1 MTESEL
7 SAFVGQCAFAR
18 NIRSTAGEIP
28 TRPPRVTAITVQA
41 VGASQVVVW
50 VVTGGPDAP
59 CSYRFALERL
69 VIGRAVTVSTESLA
83 KVDRGGIVECTY
95 WDMPGIVRD
104 LGITAGARALGVNLR
119 HGCG

>member
-1 MTESEL
+1 MTQPEIL
-7 SAFVGQCAFAR
+7 AFVGQCAFAR
-18 NIRSTAGEIP
+18 NIRATAGEMP
-28 TRPPRVTAITVQA
+28 TRPPRVRALTVQA

-50 VVTGGPDAP
+50 IVTGGPESP

-69 VIGRAVTVSTESLA
+69 QIGRAVTVSTESLA
-83 KVDRGGIVECTY
+83 KVDRGGLAECSY
-95 WDMPGIVRD
+95 WGLPGIVRD